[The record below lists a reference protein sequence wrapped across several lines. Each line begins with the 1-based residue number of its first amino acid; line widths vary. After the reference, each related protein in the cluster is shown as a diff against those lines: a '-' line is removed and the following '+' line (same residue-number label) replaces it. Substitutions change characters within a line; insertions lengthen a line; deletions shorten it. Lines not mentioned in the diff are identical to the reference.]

1 MKKNEIV
8 ILSLK
13 LLGIYITAQGL
24 SSFAATFGMNGFH
37 GIDNWSL
44 YFGFVI
50 YLLSGLIL
58 IFKAGTISGFI
69 LPRDNSNV
77 EKFEMPET
85 FQKSALRI
93 IGLYIAISSFPAL
106 VHISGKIV
114 QYEFWGSEVPEYLK
128 EKPYLII
135 PLGSFLLGVY
145 LALGPSSVI
154 KALGRFDKTI
164 ERMGT

>member
-24 SSFAATFGMNGFH
+24 SSFAATFGRNGFH

-69 LPRDNSNV
+69 LPRNNNII
-77 EKFEMPET
+77 EKFGTVE
-85 FQKSALRI
+85 QGRI
-93 IGLYIAISSFPAL
+93 LNINYSNL
-106 VHISGKIV
+106 IV
-114 QYEFWGSEVPEYLK
+114 NN
-128 EKPYLII
+128 
-135 PLGSFLLGVY
+135 
-145 LALGPSSVI
+145 
-154 KALGRFDKTI
+154 
-164 ERMGT
+164 